1 MHLLKIKNILQKYVF
16 RSALNTNLKT
26 RNGCFYYIKHLENI
40 PEQKESLEK
49 EFYKLIL
56 TNNQR
61 SNTLK
66 IETR

>member
-1 MHLLKIKNILQKYVF
+1 MHLLKIKNRLQKYGF
-16 RSALNTNLKT
+16 RSVLNTNLRT
-26 RNGCFYYIKHLENI
+26 RNGCFHEIEHLENI

-66 IETR
+66 IETP